1 MSDARSERERRMLG
15 ALLRIPFQ
23 AITARLHTEL
33 AAAGFADLSPA
44 QFVVFQHLPAEGA
57 RVSELAARAQITKQ
71 SMGYLVDYLAARGY
85 VERLPD
91 PADGRAAIVRLTERG
106 WAVDQAARAI
116 SRGVEEE
123 WARRLGRRRMDQL
136 RDLLERLV
144 TSLETEPRSTTSTP
158 QPAPRRSGRGPVPRQ
173 DAS

>member
-23 AITARLHTEL
+23 AITARLHTEF

-71 SMGYLVDYLAARGY
+71 SMGYLIDYLAARGY

-106 WAVDQAARAI
+106 WAVD
-116 SRGVEEE
+116 
-123 WARRLGRRRMDQL
+123 
-136 RDLLERLV
+136 
-144 TSLETEPRSTTSTP
+144 
-158 QPAPRRSGRGPVPRQ
+158 
-173 DAS
+173 